1 MRVAD
6 LRGENPNSGNVSF
19 PTFES
24 NPLSSNTSIDTFS
37 VVASNNTSRSNPLSS
52 ISTSTDSYIPNQ
64 YIRPDGV
71 DTRFESTRETGQ
83 IAPNKTTAAIGR
95 LWLDTARQSLADR
108 QSSNSS
114 ILSSNTSAPSIDDL
128 LSYTQAPPLP
138 VEDPEP
144 EADEEE
150 EFYDAEEITQPPEQP
165 IEPEAQPL
173 VIEQPQQDLV
183 VLNPPQTE
191 APLLYEEE
199 DQTRPL
205 KNEEPRQAEEQ
216 IPIEKLPDIIPFE
229 DVIDQFGIKQLGQI
243 LIKNNITS
251 EDGYPFFIKDG
262 HVKTTLLNANTAR
275 LRYYQIDKPELKR
288 YLIEANRNGLLNI

>member
-19 PTFES
+19 STLES
-24 NPLSSNTSIDTFS
+24 NPLSSNTSIDIFS
-37 VVASNNTSRSNPLSS
+37 IVASNNSSRSNQLSTLTSSNTS
-52 ISTSTDSYIPNQ
+52 IDSYVPATF
-64 YIRPDGV
+64 IRPDGV

-83 IAPNKTTAAIGR
+83 IAAPTTAAIGR
-95 LWLDTARQSLADR
+95 LWLDTARQSLANAG
-108 QSSNSS
+108 SSNSS

-191 APLLYEEE
+191 APLLYEQE

-205 KNEEPRQAEEQ
+205 KNEAPRQAEAQ
-216 IPIEKLPDIIPFE
+216 IPIAKLPWVYSPASVPIATDELPC
-229 DVIDQFGIKQLGQI
+229 
-243 LIKNNITS
+243 
-251 EDGYPFFIKDG
+251 
-262 HVKTTLLNANTAR
+262 LLA
-275 LRYYQIDKPELKR
+275 PE
-288 YLIEANRNGLLNI
+288 